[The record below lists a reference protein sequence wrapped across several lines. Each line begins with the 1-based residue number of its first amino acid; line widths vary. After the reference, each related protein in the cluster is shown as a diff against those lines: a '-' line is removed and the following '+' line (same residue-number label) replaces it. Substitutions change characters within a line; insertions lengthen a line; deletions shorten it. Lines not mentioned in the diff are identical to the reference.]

1 MVISTISPIIGFHL
15 ALSPMMAISKCLE
28 PGSQVHA
35 FTTNLFV
42 TMEGLVVGAPPTTC
56 IEVLSSSINFSAVPE
71 LLHHLQHISRYD
83 IDGYLSC
90 YKTINNIQ
98 NEYQS
103 LYSSLKSPG

>member
-1 MVISTISPIIGFHL
+1 
-15 ALSPMMAISKCLE
+15 MMAILKCLE
-28 PGSQVHA
+28 PGSQVHHA